1 MGFWEDA
8 TPATKGTIVVG
19 SLLIVYFVL
28 ASFVGLWPYGS
39 QVGATETQSR
49 GVPAASAAH

>member
-39 QVGATETQSR
+39 QVGATDTQTR
-49 GVPAASAAH
+49 GVSAAH